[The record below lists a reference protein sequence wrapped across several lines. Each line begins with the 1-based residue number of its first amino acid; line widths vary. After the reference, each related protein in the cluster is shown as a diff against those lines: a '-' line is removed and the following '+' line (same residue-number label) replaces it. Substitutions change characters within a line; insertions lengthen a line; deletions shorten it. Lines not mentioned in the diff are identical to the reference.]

1 MGKPNTEHLQPFK
14 AGQSG
19 NPGGRPKWK
28 PITDAIK
35 AALVLKINQHVSAQ
49 TLEKLPKR
57 LQAATIAELI
67 ADRLVNEAISGE
79 QLVRACREIM
89 DRVEGRVPL
98 PLIGS
103 SDEPIS
109 IVINSHIPRPDRSA
123 AAKKAKHKPS
133 GKGKPN

>member
-1 MGKPNTEHLQPFK
+1 MAYNEKSRDNLKKPWEKGGPSPN
-14 AGQSG
+14 S
-19 NPGGRPKWK
+19 GGRPRYK

-35 AALVLKINQHVSAQ
+35 AALIRKVSEHVSPQ

-57 LQAATIAELI
+57 LAAGVIADLI
-67 ADRLVNEAISGE
+67 ADRLVNEAITGE

-103 SDEPIS
+103 SDEPVAI
-109 IVINSHIPRPDRSA
+109 IINSHIPRPDRSKKKP
-123 AAKKAKHKPS
+123 AAKAK
-133 GKGKPN
+133 KPN